1 MIPVTAC
8 SMSPR
13 ADGIN
18 LTFTSNE
25 STFVMALTREQAKRF
40 FESGYSYLNKSAAS
54 VDYTLQPRTDIRRPG
69 QRARAIPRVVTE
81 DGPSLHSERPS
92 SERPKSTT
100 DDPGSIIIP
109 FGKHK
114 GTALRDIPDTY
125 FKWLLDQPWAHEKFA
140 TLVDA
145 VQKVMKI
152 PESVRSSKL
161 TTTYR
166 SQTEGGPFRGAVDD
180 DDDDENHDDDIPF

>member
-54 VDYTLQPRTDIRRPG
+54 VDYKLHPNPVGKQVRLRP
-69 QRARAIPRVVTE
+69 AVPPIE
-81 DGPSLHSERPS
+81 EDSLDGPP
-92 SERPKSTT
+92 RPKPKGVPS
-100 DDPGSIIIP
+100 DPASIIMP
-109 FGKHK
+109 FGKHE
-114 GTALRDIPDTY
+114 GTALRDIPNTY
-125 FKWLLDQPWAHEKFA
+125 LEWLLKQDWAYEKFMYL
-140 TLVDA
+140 TDA
-145 VQKVMKI
+145 AKTVMQI